1 MALEVFS
8 ESEKKFIK
16 KVTIIG
22 LIVMVA
28 VALLSGLAQ
37 VINVYQTQ
45 GSGGL
50 KRLVAEGDTE
60 NVGQNIVG
68 VNQTQNVA
76 QNVGVQPASKGELPL
91 YIEVPSLGIQS
102 TIEAPTVMTVAVLDA
117 ALNRGP
123 VYYQGSG
130 LAGDRNMLVF
140 GHSTGFSI
148 VKNKAFKVFNNIK
161 NAQPGALIYVRTTS
175 GVHTYKTLNV
185 KRVSKY
191 NAWIQFNSVKPLL
204 TLATCDSFG
213 KASDRWVLE
222 AEYIGFESR

>member
-1 MALEVFS
+1 MALEVFN

-22 LIVMVA
+22 LIVVC
-28 VALLSGLAQ
+28 VIALLSGFAQ
-37 VINVYQTQ
+37 VINVYNTE

-50 KRLVAEGDTE
+50 KRLVAQGDTSNTGE
-60 NVGQNIVG
+60 KVVEFNQSVEQTVG
-68 VNQTQNVA
+68 VK
-76 QNVGVQPASKGELPL
+76 PANAGELPL
-91 YIEVPSLGIQS
+91 FIEMPSLSIQS
-102 TIEAPTVMTVAVLDA
+102 AVEAPTVMTVSVLDA

-130 LAGDRNMLVF
+130 SPGERNMLIF
-140 GHSTGFSI
+140 GHSTGFS
-148 VKNKAFKVFNNIK
+148 VVRNQAYKVFNNIK
-161 NAQPGALIYVRTTS
+161 NAKAGALIYVRTSS

-185 KRVSKY
+185 KKVSKY
-191 NAWIQFNSVKPLL
+191 NAWIQFNSAKPLL

-222 AEYIGFESR
+222 AEYIGFEAR

>member
-16 KVTIIG
+16 KLTIRG
-22 LIVMVA
+22 LIIVA
-28 VALLSGLAQ
+28 IVALFSGLSQ

-45 GSGGL
+45 GGAGL
-50 KRLVAEGDTE
+50 RRMVAEGDVSNAGKKVVELNQSIEQT
-60 NVGQNIVG
+60 VG
-68 VNQTQNVA
+68 VKPSTV
-76 QNVGVQPASKGELPL
+76 SELPL
-91 YIEVPSLGIQS
+91 YLEVPSLGIQS
-102 TIEAPTVMTVAVLDA
+102 AIEAPTVLAVAVLDA

-130 LAGDRNMLVF
+130 SPGQRNMLIF

-148 VKNKAFKVFNNIK
+148 VRNQAYKVFNNIK
-161 NAQPGALIYVRTTS
+161 NAKTGSLIYIRTSS

-191 NAWIQFNSVKPLL
+191 NAWIDFNTVKPLL

-222 AEYIGFESR
+222 AEYVGFEKR